1 LNTTSNTWTREFQGS
16 ITVCDS
22 TGIIIEMN
30 KQSAENY
37 LEDGGEKLIGRNM
50 FDCHP
55 EPARTKLRELME
67 KRQVNVYTIEK
78 KGKRKL
84 IYQAPWYVNG
94 KYGGFVELSME
105 IPEQLPHFIRDP

>member
-1 LNTTSNTWTREFQGS
+1 MNSTSNSWTREFPGA

-30 KQSAENY
+30 KKSVENY
-37 LEDGGEKLIGRNM
+37 QDDGGEKLIGTNM

-67 KRQVNVYTIEK
+67 KKQVNIYTIEK
-78 KGKRKL
+78 KGRRKL
-84 IYQAPWYVNG
+84 IYQTPWYVNG
-94 KYGGFVELSME
+94 KYGGFVELCLE
-105 IPEQLPHFIRDP
+105 IPKQLPHFIRDP